1 MAGYSGDA
9 PLAPEMDEEISP
21 ELELAE
27 TVILGL
33 RLGEGINADDIHK
46 RFGIDIFEH
55 YRKQIEEMTAAG
67 LLEQDDRIL
76 KLTRRGRL
84 LSNEV
89 FWRFLPE

>member
-1 MAGYSGDA
+1 M
-9 PLAPEMDEEISP
+9 PELDEEIDP

-33 RLGEGINADDIHK
+33 RLCEGINADDLQN
-46 RFGIDIFEH
+46 RFGVDILAQ
-55 YRKQIEEMTAAG
+55 YRRQVEEMAGAG
-67 LLEQDDRIL
+67 LLERTDGHIR
-76 KLTRRGRL
+76 LTRRGRL

>member
-1 MAGYSGDA
+1 MN
-9 PLAPEMDEEISP
+9 P

-33 RLGEGINADDIHK
+33 RLCEGINTDDMQR
-46 RFGIDIFEH
+46 RFSIDVLAH
-55 YRKQIEEMTAAG
+55 YRRQIEAMVGAG
-67 LLEQDDRIL
+67 LLEQTDRHI

-89 FWRFLPE
+89 FWRLLPE